1 MSDLIRRE
9 DAIDA
14 IVRQTNYDN
23 VDVIRYECRKNYEKD
38 NGWLGGLKE
47 ALEAVESLPSAAPE
61 RKTGT
66 WKPFDLTWGRSVYS
80 CTACGEAMDI
90 PTEMSKPIYSFCPN
104 CGAEMT
110 RGE

>member
-23 VDVIRYECRKNYEKD
+23 VDVIKYECRRNYEKD

-47 ALEAVESLPSAAPE
+47 ALEAVESLPE
-61 RKTGT
+61 RKKGKWLHNPNEYDDDTYECS
-66 WKPFDLTWGRSVYS
+66 R
-80 CTACGEAMDI
+80 CGEPWTLIEGTPKENNMN
-90 PTEMSKPIYSFCPN
+90 YCPN
-104 CGAEMT
+104 CGANM
-110 RGE
+110 RG